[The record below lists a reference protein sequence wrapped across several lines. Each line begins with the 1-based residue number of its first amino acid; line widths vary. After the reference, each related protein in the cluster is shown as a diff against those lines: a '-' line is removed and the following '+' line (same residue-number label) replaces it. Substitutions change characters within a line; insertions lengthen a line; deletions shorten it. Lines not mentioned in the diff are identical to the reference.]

1 MDHIRG
7 VLVWCINA
15 IEKSCQELWA
25 VMILSNGFFVFS
37 TDLAMVIYGNG
48 AQSATFSETRSRP
61 GIVPGNLQ
69 NPTSY

>member
-37 TDLAMVIYGNG
+37 TDLAVEIYGNG
-48 AQSATFSETRSRP
+48 AQNATFSETRSRP
-61 GIVPGNLQ
+61 GIAPGNLQ

>member
-1 MDHIRG
+1 VDHIRG

-37 TDLAMVIYGNG
+37 TDLAVEIYGNG

-61 GIVPGNLQ
+61 GIAPGNL
-69 NPTSY
+69 